1 MLTAAD
7 LTLDGKLKGDA
18 IAAVQATG
26 AMLAPALA
34 GADQPAH
41 RASLALIAGL
51 CGLTEV
57 RSQLTAQLTAE
68 GVDGRAAAWALAR
81 LGAEAELLEAART
94 GRIDARDNG
103 WYGLAVLAALGKA
116 SPAVAVAAVTGVQA
130 EIDKAKAGGSAL
142 GEKPVRVLAILGDK
156 AADHWAQEV
165 IDADRYC
172 DRFELQRLRKALAD
186 RGKDGD
192 SISEL
197 SAEALVLFADQL
209 VPPPA
214 PPKPE
219 PAAPAA
225 KAPPRSAPAP
235 KAMAPQSTAPA
246 PAAPAAPVDPAEP
259 GNDDEAA
266 LMDDPEAPAGTPVDW
281 VAFAASPEAAALPAQ
296 VKTFAAQL
304 GPMLEQLAL
313 RAIRAPLTDLS
324 GQEFA
329 ALLLQ
334 VLPQALPPQ
343 HVQAALSPQAINAY
357 HAVCKFLART
367 GAATHG
373 DDLVA
378 GVALVR
384 KELTAQMRASG
395 MLGGPDYSEPDEK
408 G

>member
-18 IAAVQATG
+18 LAAVQATG
-26 AMLAPALA
+26 ALLAPALA

-41 RASLALIAGL
+41 RAALALIAGL
-51 CGLTEV
+51 RGIAEV

-94 GRIDARDNG
+94 GKIDARDNG
-103 WYGLAVLAALGKA
+103 WYGLAVLAALGQA
-116 SPAVAVAAVTGVQA
+116 SPAVAVAALAGVQA

-156 AADHWAQEV
+156 AADHWAQAV

-192 SISEL
+192 SIREL
-197 SAEALVLFADQL
+197 SAEGLVLFADQL

-214 PPKPE
+214 PAKPE
-219 PAAPAA
+219 AAPAPAA
-225 KAPPRSAPAP
+225 KAPTKSAPAP
-235 KAMAPQSTAPA
+235 K
-246 PAAPAAPVDPAEP
+246 PAAPMAAAPGEPAEP
-259 GNDDEAA
+259 VSEDEAA

-304 GPMLEQLAL
+304 GPMLEQMAM

-373 DDLVA
+373 DDLVT

-384 KELTAQMRASG
+384 KELTAQMRSSG
-395 MLGGPDYSEPDEK
+395 ILGGPDYSDPDEK
-408 G
+408 KV

>member
-18 IAAVQATG
+18 LAAVQATG
-26 AMLAPALA
+26 ALLAPALA

-41 RASLALIAGL
+41 RAALALIAGL
-51 CGLTEV
+51 RGISEV

-94 GRIDARDNG
+94 GKIDARDNG
-103 WYGLAVLAALGKA
+103 WYGLAVLAALGQA
-116 SPAVAVAAVTGVQA
+116 SPAVAVAALAGVQA

-156 AADHWAQEV
+156 AADHWAQAV

-192 SISEL
+192 SIREL
-197 SAEALVLFADQL
+197 SAEGLVLFADQL

-214 PPKPE
+214 PAKPE
-219 PAAPAA
+219 AAPAPAA
-225 KAPPRSAPAP
+225 KAPTKSAPAP
-235 KAMAPQSTAPA
+235 K
-246 PAAPAAPVDPAEP
+246 PAAPMAAAPGEPAEP
-259 GNDDEAA
+259 VSEDEAA

-304 GPMLEQLAL
+304 GPMLEQMAM

-373 DDLVA
+373 DDLVT

-395 MLGGPDYSEPDEK
+395 ILGGPDYSDPDEK
-408 G
+408 KV